1 MNAAMYY
8 VGGSKGGVG
17 KSKLSFA
24 LIDYLFAQEKKIL
37 LLETDTSNPDVYKT
51 HHPHESDSLISKIID
66 LDVAEGWIKLVNYA
80 DEFPEHTVVINSA
93 ARSNTGITKY
103 GEMLRE
109 TLGELD
115 RELVTFWMLNRQ
127 RDSLELLRGFLN
139 SFPDALIYACR
150 NMYFGAPVVEC
161 LSKYYKNLPYTEH
174 KQPKWRYYYHN
185 QAFSYADAI
194 WLYSML
200 REFAPG
206 RIIEVGSGFSS
217 CVMLDTAGTFLR
229 KQPEMLFIDPN
240 PQRLY
245 DNMGT
250 PVPGNVRVMPQEVQ
264 SVPMETF
271 DALQDGDILFLDSS
285 HVGKIGSDLLH
296 LLFAVLPRLAR
307 GVLVHFH
314 DIFYPFE
321 YPLDWVKGGCAWNE
335 NYFVR
340 SFLQYNDA
348 FEILLFG
355 DFLGKK
361 HPELLRERMPLC
373 LKNTGGSLWL
383 RKK

>member
-1 MNAAMYY
+1 MNETILY

-24 LIDYLFAQEKKIL
+24 LIDYLIGNRKKVL
-37 LLETDTSNPDVYKT
+37 LLETDTSNPDTYKA
-51 HHPHESDSLISKIID
+51 HHPHENDNLVCKIID
-66 LDVAEGWIKLVNYA
+66 RDVSEGWIKLVNYA
-80 DEFPEHTVVINSA
+80 DKFPEHVVVINSA
-93 ARSNTGITKY
+93 ARSNTGIQKY

-150 NMYFGAPVVEC
+150 NMYFGHA
-161 LSKYYKNLPYTEH
+161 LS
-174 KQPKWRYYYHN
+174 
-185 QAFSYADAI
+185 
-194 WLYSML
+194 
-200 REFAPG
+200 
-206 RIIEVGSGFSS
+206 
-217 CVMLDTAGTFLR
+217 
-229 KQPEMLFIDPN
+229 
-240 PQRLY
+240 
-245 DNMGT
+245 
-250 PVPGNVRVMPQEVQ
+250 
-264 SVPMETF
+264 
-271 DALQDGDILFLDSS
+271 
-285 HVGKIGSDLLH
+285 
-296 LLFAVLPRLAR
+296 
-307 GVLVHFH
+307 
-314 DIFYPFE
+314 
-321 YPLDWVKGGCAWNE
+321 GCAWNE